1 MNIIYIS
8 NPDMSAREIFKM
20 TQGGADKMSNHVGE
34 VIDIVDAI
42 VYEDVNTKGED
53 VTILVVRTADGDLM
67 ASSSGTVRR
76 KFGAMCASFDDTFPI
91 EGVKIISGT
100 SRAGREYCDIELV

>member
-8 NPDMSAREIFKM
+8 NPNMSARDIFKM
-20 TQGGADKMSNHVGE
+20 TQGGADKMSDHVGE
-34 VIDIVDAI
+34 VIDIADAI

-53 VTILVVRTADGDLM
+53 VTILVVRTSDGDLM

-76 KFGAMCASFDDTFPI
+76 KFSAMCASFNDIFPI
-91 EGVKIISGT
+91 EEVKIVSGT
-100 SRAGREYCDIELV
+100 SKSGRAYCDIELV